1 MAALNYANTPGNGMG
16 VSGPALA
23 KATPRQMPRALDNDG
38 DSPTTAELRA
48 AWNAYQGIMDE
59 GNRGPLEVQAGVPN
73 LNILS
78 NRIKPI
84 VNTGVDFLFGPMFS
98 FSVEEDDGANKTANE
113 AAQELLD
120 AVWGDDDL
128 RMTLLAK
135 AAINGGVYGHV
146 FMKVVPPKRGTPS
159 AKNPPRLVLLN
170 PEHITVETDPDDA
183 DLVMR
188 FCIEYA
194 CIDPQTRAP
203 MRKRQEICRVDPDG
217 DDDSTA
223 TTMDKDTTWTIQD
236 FEASGQLGNNWVPVV
251 VQGTDAPR
259 PWPYALP
266 PIIDWQNYPNPN
278 AHWGQRD
285 VTDSLVAL
293 NKQLR
298 LVESNINKVGFLQGH
313 PILYSDGPSTQ
324 GIRPTPGQI
333 IDLEVQGAKI
343 EAVNASGNLQQLM
356 DFADA
361 VRGDMDEESGMPGV
375 ALGRMKDLPRGQIS
389 GITMRLLYATPLAR
403 NEHKRRLYGQGI
415 RQVCQ
420 TILAVC
426 GMPLDAV
433 KALGIKL
440 NWQDPLPNDDFAE
453 AQAWQLKTSTLGYS
467 QTTAIEETG
476 GNPELEAERKQD
488 EQQQQMTA
496 FSQGKGTPPM
506 DMNALAAS
514 AQMTGPDESATT
526 AQAGQQQQPAQPQ
539 GNMAA
544 LNSPKARMAR
554 ATMKQMAN
562 R

>member
-23 KATPRQMPRALDNDG
+23 KAAPRQMPRAIDNDG

-146 FMKVVPPKRGTPS
+146 FMKVVPPKRGKPS

-194 CIDPQTRAP
+194 CTDPQTRAP
-203 MRKRQEICRVDPDG
+203 MRKRQEICRLDPDG
-217 DDDSTA
+217 DDDTTSTG
-223 TTMDKDTTWTIQD
+223 MDTDTTWTIQD
-236 FEASGQLGNNWVPVV
+236 FTASGQLGNNWVPVNDPQV
-251 VQGTDAPR
+251 
-259 PWPYALP
+259 WPYELP

-285 VTDSLVAL
+285 VTESIVAL

-420 TILAVC
+420 TVLAVC
-426 GMPLDAV
+426 GMSLDAV

-453 AQAWQLKTSTLGYS
+453 AQAWQLKTSALGYS
-467 QTTAIEETG
+467 QTTAIEETN
-476 GNPELEAERKQD
+476 GNPQLEEQRKAD
-488 EQQQQMTA
+488 EQQAQMTA
-496 FSQGKGTPPM
+496 FAHGTGTPPM
-506 DMNALAAS
+506 DPQALAAS
-514 AQMTGPDESATT
+514 AQMNMGSGED
-526 AQAGQQQQPAQPQ
+526 GQQQPPSSPPQQ

-544 LNSPKARMAR
+544 LNTPKARQMR
-554 ATMKQMAN
+554 ANMQQMAKG
-562 R
+562 